1 LILEYDERFNHI
13 LGYRR
18 MTRWINAL
26 NCKHYNRKR
35 VRRLMK
41 LLGVKSVIRRKR
53 SKYIQSTP
61 EISAKNVLSRDFN
74 ATKPNE
80 KWVTDVTEFKI
91 KGIKQK
97 LYLCV
102 ILDLYDR
109 TVVAYYISTRN
120 DNNLVFKTYE
130 LAISLNPGAKP
141 ILHSDRGFQFTSKV
155 FQAKLKDAGITQ
167 SMSRVGK
174 CIDNGPVE
182 GFWGIIKSEMYYL
195 NDFYSF
201 DELKE
206 AVEKYIK
213 FYNYERLQERFHD
226 MAPMTV
232 RSEALTAEK
241 VVQYPIKENKR
252 IQRYNDDLKTKQE
265 QYTIT

>member
-1 LILEYDERFNHI
+1 
-13 LGYRR
+13 
-18 MTRWINAL
+18 
-26 NCKHYNRKR
+26 
-35 VRRLMK
+35 MK
-41 LLGVKSVIRRKR
+41 FLGVKSVIRRKR

-61 EISAKNVLSRDFN
+61 EISAENVLSRDFN

-195 NDFYSF
+195 NDFNSF

-232 RSEALTAEK
+232 RSEALIVKK

-252 IQRYNDDLKTKQE
+252 IKRYNDDLKTKQE